1 MSKLPPAYKFIDLS
15 DYGRPIARHIAMAL
29 KETSCTPV
37 QVTWLF
43 IISGLI
49 AIAGMF
55 FGYYYLAAFFL
66 VLKSILDAADGELA
80 RIKETPSYTGRFFDS
95 IADILLNSLIFY
107 TLYIICDISFI
118 YAFLSFLGI
127 QLQGTLYNYYY
138 VILRN
143 KVNGDTTS
151 RIFETD
157 TPQALPGENQR
168 TVTMLFKVYKLLY
181 GFFDKIIYRLDN
193 NAPQGKKMPNLFMTA
208 VSSFGLGFQL
218 LLIGIF
224 LIIGLKEFIIPFFI
238 WYTLMVFIFIA
249 IRKLLNS

>member
-1 MSKLPPAYKFIDLS
+1 MSKLPAAYKFIDLS
-15 DYGRPIARHIAMAL
+15 DYGRPIARYIALYL
-29 KETSCTPV
+29 KDTNCTPV

-80 RIKETPSYTGRFFDS
+80 RLKETPSYTGRFFDS
-95 IADILLNSLIFY
+95 IADILLNALIFY

-118 YAFLSFLGI
+118 YAFFGFLGM

-157 TPQALPGENQR
+157 TPQALAGENQR
-168 TVTMLFKVYKLLY
+168 TVNVLFKAYRLLY
-181 GFFDKIIYRLDN
+181 GVFDKIIYRLDN
-193 NAPQGKKMPNLFMTA
+193 KAPQGKKLPNCFMTA

-224 LIIGLKEFIIPFFI
+224 LILGIKEFIIPFFL
-238 WYTLMVFIFIA
+238 WYTIMVFIFIA
-249 IRKLLNS
+249 IRKILNT